1 MKKLTFLLLGLI
13 IALSGMSQNYFETF
27 VRSDDDILREGKHVV
42 ETTDHG
48 YIISFNAKEI
58 LDNEMLASLSPEGE
72 VVKQL
77 VFQIDGKNLKYF
89 GLYRHPENENDI
101 LAVATLD
108 EGNTMNDYIQKEIAF
123 IRFDENLD
131 IISQT
136 VHDFGDEYVHL
147 SADGILHR
155 LRLLLDNEGTVTMV
169 AHCKKTT
176 GYCNLFARF
185 TSDGELL
192 AQTEFDLTSS
202 GAGRLINCSAN
213 MKSDR
218 SFGMILYESN
228 NGGDHY
234 YEVDSAFNL
243 TRIGK
248 LAHLTLR
255 ETMNQGLNLVD
266 TTYYYALEGFVENLN
281 DSVTLITSYA
291 LFLKHLGAEHGWFHY
306 LASLDDSLN
315 VLNTDIW
322 DIATYDE
329 NAPGGIDY
337 QSTRL
342 PARDIAISITDD
354 AIFHCGVM
362 GINDHS
368 HNPSV
373 SSIAPSTITLS
384 KFDKEMNLQW
394 RRYYGGDDNF
404 YDVDVIKATEDG
416 GCIMTG
422 VYNEGVNVYDLLS
435 YILKVDENG
444 YDAIGENAES
454 LAKPYFCYPNP
465 AKDIVYIEFSP
476 DVECQSVEIYT
487 LNGRIIETFQET
499 SLQNNA
505 IDISNINAGVYIMKI
520 RMANGKEFTERI
532 VKE

>member
-1 MKKLTFLLLGLI
+1 MKKLSFLLMGLI

-27 VRSDDDILREGKHVV
+27 IRSDDGIKREGKYVV
-42 ETTDHG
+42 ETPGHG
-48 YIISFNAKEI
+48 YVISFNVKVGSDI
-58 LDNEMLASLSPEGE
+58 YNEMLASLSSEGE
-72 VVKQL
+72 VLKQL
-77 VFQIDGKNLKYF
+77 VFQINGKNLIYC
-89 GLYRHPENENDI
+89 GLFRHPENENEI
-101 LAVATLD
+101 LAVATLV
-108 EGNTMNDYIQKEIAF
+108 EGNNTDDYIQKEIAF
-123 IRFDENLD
+123 IRFDDDLNV
-131 IISQT
+131 ISQT

-255 ETMNQGLNLVD
+255 ETVD

-281 DSVTLITSYA
+281 DSVALITSSA
-291 LFLKHLGAEHGWFHY
+291 LFLKHLGGEHGWFHY
-306 LASLDDSLN
+306 LTSLDDSLN
-315 VLNTDIW
+315 VLNTNIW
-322 DIATYDE
+322 DIATKDE

-354 AIFHCGVM
+354 AVFHCGVM

-373 SSIAPSTITLS
+373 SSIAPSTITLC
-384 KFDKEMNLQW
+384 KFDKELNLQW
-394 RRYYGGDDNF
+394 RRYYGSDGSF
-404 YDVDVIKATEDG
+404 YDVNVIKATEDG

-422 VYNEGVNVYDLLS
+422 VYNKDMQVYDLLS
-435 YILKVDENG
+435 YVLKVDENG

-454 LAKPYFCYPNP
+454 IARPYFCFPNP
-465 AKDIVYIEFSP
+465 AKDNVYIEFSP
-476 DVECQSVEIYT
+476 DVNCQSVEIYT
-487 LNGRIIETFQET
+487 LDGRLLK
-499 SLQNNA
+499 SQNNNFDK
-505 IDISNINAGVYIMKI
+505 INIANLTPGLYLIKL
-520 RMANGKEFTERI
+520 RMFDGSEFTERI

>member
-1 MKKLTFLLLGLI
+1 MFKLINNNRMKKLSFLLLGLI

-48 YIISFNAKEI
+48 YIISFNAKET

-123 IRFDENLD
+123 IRFDNDLN

-136 VHDFGDEYVHL
+136 VHDFGDDYVHL
-147 SADGILHR
+147 SADGNPHL
-155 LRLLLDNEGTVTMV
+155 LRLLLDDEGAITMV

-255 ETMNQGLNLVD
+255 ETVD
-266 TTYYYALEGFVENLN
+266 TTYYYTLEGFVENLN
-281 DSVTLITSYA
+281 DSVALITSPGM
-291 LFLKHLGAEHGWFHY
+291 FLKHLGGKHGMFHY
-306 LASLDDSLN
+306 IASLDDSLN
-315 VLNTDIW
+315 VLNAGIW
-322 DIATYDE
+322 DIATE
-329 NAPGGIDY
+329 VNNNNQWRRI
-337 QSTRL
+337 
-342 PARDIAISITDD
+342 PARDVAISITDD
-354 AIFHCGVM
+354 AVFHCGVM

-384 KFDKEMNLQW
+384 KFDKELNLQW
-394 RRYYGGDDNF
+394 RRYYGGDHF

-422 VYNEGVNVYDLLS
+422 VYNEDVNVYALLS
-435 YILKVDENG
+435 YVLKVDGNG
-444 YDAIGENAES
+444 YDAIDENVES
-454 LAKPYFCYPNP
+454 IAKPYFCYPNP

-476 DVECQSVEIYT
+476 DVDCQSVEIYT
-487 LNGRIIETFQET
+487 LDGRMVETCHGA

-505 IDISNINAGVYIMKI
+505 IDISNLNSGFYIMKI

-532 VKE
+532 IKE

>member
-1 MKKLTFLLLGLI
+1 MKKLLTLFLGAFI
-13 IALSGMSQNYFETF
+13 TISGMSQNYFETF
-27 VRSDDDILREGKHVV
+27 IRSDDGILREGKHVV
-42 ETTDHG
+42 ETKNHG
-48 YIISFNAKEI
+48 YIISFNAKET
-58 LDNEMLASLSPEGE
+58 LDNEMLACLSPEGE

-89 GLYRHPENENDI
+89 GLYRHPEDENEI
-101 LAVATLD
+101 LAIATLY
-108 EGNTMNDYIQKEIAF
+108 EGNTMNDFIQKEIAF
-123 IRFDENLD
+123 IRFDEDLN

-147 SADGILHR
+147 SADGNLHR

-234 YEVDSAFNL
+234 YEVDSAFNF
-243 TRIGK
+243 TRTGK
-248 LAHLTLR
+248 LAQLALR
-255 ETMNQGLNLVD
+255 ETVD
-266 TTYYYALEGFVENLN
+266 TTYKYTLEGFVENLN
-281 DSVTLITSYA
+281 DSVALITSTGR
-291 LFLKHLGAEHGWFHY
+291 FIKHLGGKSGCFHY
-306 LASLDDSLN
+306 LTSLDDSLN

-322 DIATYDE
+322 DIATDD

-342 PARDIAISITDD
+342 PARDVAISITDD

-487 LNGRIIETFQET
+487 LDGRMVKTCHGA

>member
-1 MKKLTFLLLGLI
+1 MKKLLNLFLGAFI
-13 IALSGMSQNYFETF
+13 TISGISQNYFETF
-27 VRSDDDILREGKHVV
+27 IRSDDGILREGKHVV
-42 ETTDHG
+42 ETKNHG
-48 YIISFNAKEI
+48 YIISFNAKET
-58 LDNEMLASLSPEGE
+58 LNNEMLAKLSPEGE

-89 GLYRHPENENDI
+89 GLYRHPENENEI
-101 LAVATLD
+101 LAIATLY
-108 EGNTMNDYIQKEIAF
+108 EGSTMNDFIQKEIAF
-123 IRFDENLD
+123 IRFDEDLN

-147 SADGILHR
+147 SADGNPHL
-155 LRLLLDNEGTVTMV
+155 LRLLLDDEGAITMV

-218 SFGMILYESN
+218 SFGMILYESD

-248 LAHLTLR
+248 LAQLTLR
-255 ETMNQGLNLVD
+255 ETVD
-266 TTYYYALEGFVENLN
+266 TTYRYALEGFVENLN
-281 DSVTLITSYA
+281 DSVALITSTGR
-291 LFLKHLGAEHGWFHY
+291 FIKHLGGKHGCFHY
-306 LASLDDSLN
+306 LTSLDDSLN

-322 DIATYDE
+322 DIATDV
-329 NAPGGIDY
+329 NGSNSY
-337 QSTRL
+337 QSKRF
-342 PARDIAISITDD
+342 PARDVAISITDD
-354 AIFHCGVM
+354 AVFHCGVM

-384 KFDKEMNLQW
+384 KFDKELNLQW
-394 RRYYGGDDNF
+394 RRYYGGDGHF

-422 VYNEGVNVYDLLS
+422 VYNEDVNVYALLS
-435 YILKVDENG
+435 YVLKVDGNG
-444 YDAIGENAES
+444 YDAIGENVES
-454 LAKPYFCYPNP
+454 IAKPYFCYPNP

-476 DVECQSVEIYT
+476 DVECQSVEIY
-487 LNGRIIETFQET
+487 NIDGRMVETCHGA

-532 VKE
+532 IKE

>member
-1 MKKLTFLLLGLI
+1 MKKLSFLLLGLI
-13 IALSGMSQNYFETF
+13 IALSGISQNYFETF
-27 VRSDDDILREGKHVV
+27 VRSDDGILREGKHVV
-42 ETTDHG
+42 ETKNHG
-48 YIISFNAKEI
+48 YIISFNAKET
-58 LDNEMLASLSPEGE
+58 LDNEMLACLSPEGE

-77 VFQIDGKNLKYF
+77 VFQIDGKNLKYC
-89 GLYRHPENENDI
+89 GLYRHPENEDEI
-101 LAVATLD
+101 LAIAALN
-108 EGNTMNDYIQKEIAF
+108 EGNTMDDYIQKEIAF
-123 IRFDENLD
+123 IRFDENLN

-136 VHDFGDEYVHL
+136 IHDFGDDYVML
-147 SADGILHR
+147 STDGILHR
-155 LRLLLDNEGTVTMV
+155 LRLLLDDEGTVTMV
-169 AHCKKTT
+169 AHCQKTA
-176 GYCNLFARF
+176 GYCYLFARF

-192 AQTEFDLTSS
+192 AQRETDLTPANT
-202 GAGRLINCSAN
+202 GHLINCSEN

-255 ETMNQGLNLVD
+255 ETVD

-281 DSVTLITSYA
+281 DSVALITSMGR
-291 LFLKHLGAEHGWFHY
+291 FIKHLGGKHGWFHY
-306 LASLDDSLN
+306 LTSLDDSLN

-322 DIATYDE
+322 DIATDV
-329 NAPGGIDY
+329 NGSNSY

-354 AIFHCGVM
+354 AVFHCGVM

-394 RRYYGGDDNF
+394 RRYYGGDGNF

-422 VYNEGVNVYDLLS
+422 VYNKDVNVYDLLS

-444 YDAIGENAES
+444 YDAIGENVES
-454 LAKPYFCYPNP
+454 IAKPYFCYPNP
-465 AKDIVYIEFSP
+465 TKDNIYIEFSP
-476 DVECQSVEIYT
+476 DVECQSVEIYSID
-487 LNGRIIETFQET
+487 GRMVETCHGA

-505 IDISNINAGVYIMKI
+505 IDISNLNSGVYIMKI
-520 RMANGKEFTERI
+520 RMADGKEFTERI
-532 VKE
+532 IKE

>member
-1 MKKLTFLLLGLI
+1 MKKLLSLFLGVFI
-13 IALSGMSQNYFETF
+13 TISGMSQNYFETF

-48 YIISFNAKEI
+48 YIISFNAKET
-58 LDNEMLASLSPEGE
+58 LNNEMLAKLSPEGE

-89 GLYRHPENENDI
+89 GLYRHPENENEI
-101 LAVATLD
+101 LAIATLY
-108 EGNTMNDYIQKEIAF
+108 EGSTMNDFIQKEIAF
-123 IRFDENLD
+123 IRFDEDLN

-213 MKSDR
+213 MRSDR
-218 SFGMILYESN
+218 SFGMILYESD

-248 LAHLTLR
+248 LAQLTLR
-255 ETMNQGLNLVD
+255 ETVD
-266 TTYYYALEGFVENLN
+266 TTYRYALEGFVENLN
-281 DSVTLITSYA
+281 DSVALITSTGR
-291 LFLKHLGAEHGWFHY
+291 FIKHLGGKHGCFHY
-306 LASLDDSLN
+306 LTSLDDSLN

-322 DIATYDE
+322 DIATDV
-329 NAPGGIDY
+329 NGSNSY
-337 QSTRL
+337 QSKRF
-342 PARDIAISITDD
+342 PARDVAISITDD
-354 AIFHCGVM
+354 AVFHCGVM

-384 KFDKEMNLQW
+384 KFDKELNLQW
-394 RRYYGGDDNF
+394 RRYYGGDGHF

-422 VYNEGVNVYDLLS
+422 VYNEDVNVYALLS
-435 YILKVDENG
+435 YVLKVDGNG
-444 YDAIGENAES
+444 YDAIGENVES
-454 LAKPYFCYPNP
+454 VAKPYFCYPNP
-465 AKDIVYIEFSP
+465 TKYIVYIEFSP
-476 DVECQSVEIYT
+476 DVECQSVEIY
-487 LNGRIIETFQET
+487 NIDGRMVETHGRA

>member
-1 MKKLTFLLLGLI
+1 MKKLLTLFLGAFI
-13 IALSGMSQNYFETF
+13 TISGMSQNYFETF
-27 VRSDDDILREGKHVV
+27 VRSDDGILREGKHVV
-42 ETTDHG
+42 ETTNHG
-48 YIISFNAKEI
+48 YIISFNAKET
-58 LDNEMLASLSPEGE
+58 LNNEMLACLSPEGE

-89 GLYRHPENENDI
+89 GLYRHPENENEI
-101 LAVATLD
+101 LAIATLY
-108 EGNTMNDYIQKEIAF
+108 EGNTMNDFIQKEIAF
-123 IRFDENLD
+123 IRFDEDLN

-147 SADGILHR
+147 SADGILRR

-169 AHCKKTT
+169 AHCQKTT

-185 TSDGELL
+185 TADGELL

-255 ETMNQGLNLVD
+255 ETMDQGLNLVD
-266 TTYYYALEGFVENLN
+266 TTYYYTLEGFVENLN
-281 DSVTLITSYA
+281 DSLALITSPGM
-291 LFLKHLGAEHGWFHY
+291 FLKHLGGKHGMFHY
-306 LASLDDSLN
+306 IASLDDSLN
-315 VLNTDIW
+315 VLNAGIW
-322 DIATYDE
+322 DIATE
-329 NAPGGIDY
+329 VNNNNQWRRI
-337 QSTRL
+337 
-342 PARDIAISITDD
+342 PARDIAISVTDD
-354 AIFHCGVM
+354 AVFHCGVM

-384 KFDKEMNLQW
+384 KFDKELNLQW
-394 RRYYGGDDNF
+394 RRYYGGDGSF
-404 YDVDVIKATEDG
+404 YDVNVIKATEEG

-422 VYNEGVNVYDLLS
+422 VYNKDMQVYDLLS
-435 YILKVDENG
+435 YVLKVDENG

-454 LAKPYFCYPNP
+454 IARPYFCYPNP
-465 AKDIVYIEFSP
+465 AKDNVYIEFSP
-476 DVECQSVEIYT
+476 DVNCRAAEIYT
-487 LNGRIIETFQET
+487 MDGRLVETCHGA
-499 SLQNNA
+499 SLQTT
-505 IDISNINAGVYIMKI
+505 IDISSLNSGVYMLKL
-520 RMANGKEFTERI
+520 RMSDGKEWSERI

>member
-1 MKKLTFLLLGLI
+1 MKKLLSLFLGLI
-13 IALSGMSQNYFETF
+13 ITISGFSQNYFETF
-27 VRSDDDILREGKHVV
+27 IRSDDGIKREGKYVV
-42 ETTDHG
+42 ETPGHG
-48 YIISFNAKEI
+48 YVISFNVKVGSDI
-58 LDNEMLASLSPEGE
+58 YNEMLASLSSEGE
-72 VVKQL
+72 VLKQL
-77 VFQIDGKNLKYF
+77 VFQINGKNLIYC
-89 GLYRHPENENDI
+89 GLFRHPENENEI
-101 LAVATLD
+101 LAVATLY
-108 EGNTMNDYIQKEIAF
+108 EGNTMNDFIQKEIAF
-123 IRFDENLD
+123 IRFDEDLN

-147 SADGILHR
+147 SADGIHPQP
-155 LRLLLDNEGTVTMV
+155 RLLLDADGTVTMV
-169 AHCKKTT
+169 AHCQKTT

-185 TSDGELL
+185 TAEGELL
-192 AQTEFDLTSS
+192 AQKEFDLTSS
-202 GAGRLINCSAN
+202 GAGHLINCSAN

-228 NGGDHY
+228 KGGDYY

-255 ETMNQGLNLVD
+255 ETMNQGVNLVD

-291 LFLKHLGAEHGWFHY
+291 LFLKHLGGKHGWFHY

-342 PARDIAISITDD
+342 PARDVAISITDD

-422 VYNEGVNVYDLLS
+422 VYNKGISVYALLS

-444 YDAIGENAES
+444 YDAIGENVES
-454 LAKPYFCYPNP
+454 IAKPYFCYPNP

-476 DVECQSVEIYT
+476 DVDCQSVEIYT
-487 LNGRIIETFQET
+487 LDGRLLK
-499 SLQNNA
+499 SQNNNFDK
-505 IDISNINAGVYIMKI
+505 INITNLNSGVYLMKV
-520 RMANGKEFTERI
+520 RMSDGSEFTERI

>member
-1 MKKLTFLLLGLI
+1 MKKLLTLFLGVFI
-13 IALSGMSQNYFETF
+13 TISGMSQNYFETF
-27 VRSDDDILREGKHVV
+27 VRSDDGIIREGRHVV

-48 YIISFNAKEI
+48 YIISFNAKEK
-58 LDNEMLASLSPEGE
+58 LNNEMLAKLSPEGE

-89 GLYRHPENENDI
+89 GLYRHPENENEI
-101 LAVATLD
+101 LAIATLD
-108 EGNTMNDYIQKEIAF
+108 ESNTMDDYIQKEIAF
-123 IRFDENLD
+123 IRFDENLN

-136 VHDFGDEYVHL
+136 VHDFGDDYVHL

-169 AHCKKTT
+169 AHCQKTT

-185 TSDGELL
+185 TADGELL

-202 GAGRLINCSAN
+202 GVGRLINCSAN
-213 MKSDR
+213 MRSDR
-218 SFGMILYESN
+218 SFGMILYESD

-248 LAHLTLR
+248 LAQLTLR
-255 ETMNQGLNLVD
+255 ETVD
-266 TTYYYALEGFVENLN
+266 TTYRYALEGFVENLN
-281 DSVTLITSYA
+281 DSVAMITSTGR
-291 LFLKHLGAEHGWFHY
+291 FIKHLGGKSGYFHY
-306 LASLDDSLN
+306 LTSLDDSLN

-322 DIATYDE
+322 DIATDV
-329 NAPGGIDY
+329 NGSNSY
-337 QSTRL
+337 QSKRF

-368 HNPSV
+368 HNSSV

-384 KFDKEMNLQW
+384 KFDKELNLQW
-394 RRYYGGDDNF
+394 RRYYGGDHF
-404 YDVDVIKATEDG
+404 YDVDVVQATEDG

-422 VYNEGVNVYDLLS
+422 VYNEDINVYDLLS
-435 YILKVDENG
+435 YVLKVDGNG
-444 YDAIGENAES
+444 YDAIGENVES
-454 LAKPYFCYPNP
+454 IAKPYFCYPNP

-476 DVECQSVEIYT
+476 DVDCQSVEIYT
-487 LNGRIIETFQET
+487 LDGRMVETCHGA

-505 IDISNINAGVYIMKI
+505 IDISNLNSGVYIMKI
-520 RMANGKEFTERI
+520 RMADGKEFTERI
-532 VKE
+532 IKE

>member
-1 MKKLTFLLLGLI
+1 MKKLSFILLGLI

-48 YIISFNAKEI
+48 YIISFNAKET
-58 LDNEMLASLSPEGE
+58 LNNEMLAKLSPEGE

-77 VFQIDGKNLKYF
+77 VFQIDGKNLKYC
-89 GLYRHPENENDI
+89 GLYRHPENENEI
-101 LAVATLD
+101 LAVATLG
-108 EGNTMNDYIQKEIAF
+108 EGNTIGDYIQKEIAF
-123 IRFDENLD
+123 IRFNENLD

-136 VHDFGDEYVHL
+136 VHDFGDEYVNL
-147 SADGILHR
+147 SENGILHQP
-155 LRLLLDNEGTVTMV
+155 RLLLDNEGAVTMV
-169 AHCKKTT
+169 AHCQKTT
-176 GYCNLFARF
+176 GYCYLFARF
-185 TSDGELL
+185 TTDGELL
-192 AQTEFDLTSS
+192 AQRETDLTPTMDGHLTS
-202 GAGRLINCSAN
+202 CSAN

-218 SFGMILYESN
+218 SFGMILYEPDKS
-228 NGGDHY
+228 GDHY

-243 TRIGK
+243 TRTGK
-248 LAHLTLR
+248 LAQLTLR
-255 ETMNQGLNLVD
+255 ETVD
-266 TTYYYALEGFVENLN
+266 TTYRYALEGFVENLN
-281 DSVTLITSYA
+281 DSVALITSTGR
-291 LFLKHLGAEHGWFHY
+291 FIKHLGGKSGWFHY
-306 LASLDDSLN
+306 LTSLDDSLN

-322 DIATYDE
+322 DIATDD

-342 PARDIAISITDD
+342 PARDVAISITDD

-368 HNPSV
+368 HNSSV

-384 KFDKEMNLQW
+384 KFDKELNLQW
-394 RRYYGGDDNF
+394 RRYYGGDGHF

-422 VYNEGVNVYDLLS
+422 VYNEDVNVYALLS
-435 YILKVDENG
+435 YVLKVDGNG
-444 YDAIGENAES
+444 YDAIGENVES
-454 LAKPYFCYPNP
+454 IAKPYFCYPNP
-465 AKDIVYIEFSP
+465 AKDNIYIEFSP
-476 DVECQSVEIYT
+476 DVECQSVEIY
-487 LNGRIIETFQET
+487 NIDGRMVKTCHGA

-505 IDISNINAGVYIMKI
+505 IDISNLNSGVYLMEI
-520 RMANGKEFTERI
+520 RMSDGSEFTERI